1 MKKRVLSLLLVSLLL
16 ISLLPV
22 TVLAEGESQ
31 PENEPAAT
39 QEPTGTHLRSET
51 YQMAVPDGEK
61 SSADRFEGFVKRQMG
76 KRAPKEDAKVSS
88 GAGDMFSGQMAVVYA
103 SIISGIH
110 QVAIGQRAST
120 EFEIY
125 LSDVGTG
132 EPARMTA
139 AELGM
144 DSIPSFSSARNSFF
158 RMLYIAL
165 KADCPYD
172 LYWHKV
178 TRGVEVNG
186 GFSYN
191 AIGTLGDGG
200 AWVEFSGIYFGLCVD
215 KAYRDGDDQFS
226 VNTTIGQT
234 VVTAGNNARAIVKK
248 YASKSDYEKLRGYNK
263 EICDAVE
270 YDYDAVDEL
279 GSTGSIDHGDPWQLI
294 WAFDGDPSTNIVCE
308 GYSKAFQH
316 LCDMTSFTSDTIRSI
331 IVSGDAGGGHMWNV
345 VRMEDGKRYLMD
357 VTWSDGSS
365 GNEAFFLIGA
375 DGTYP
380 TYSFYGSSRS
390 YSEETKRLYG
400 EEKLTLS
407 SRDYEPGACSIAIMT
422 QPKDVTVVE
431 GAEATFTV
439 EATGDAVTYQWY
451 SRTSAAGSWT
461 AVKGATANTLILV
474 ASADM
479 DGWQYRCLL
488 KNADSEIATD
498 TATLYVREHVPGEPV
513 RENVVEATCTTDGSY
528 DEVVYCTDCGME
540 LSRTHVTVPALGHN
554 PGEPVKENEVTA
566 TCTTDGSYD
575 EVVYCIRCKAELSRT
590 HVTVPALGHNPGEPV
605 KENVVEATC
614 TTDGGYDEVVYCT
627 RCKAELSRTHKVE
640 VKHHTPGEPVKE
652 NEVPA
657 TTENVGSYDEVIYCT
672 RCGAELSREHKII
685 DKLPI
690 HVTFKTQPKSVTVK
704 SGSKATF
711 KVKVKE
717 KHVTYQWYYRAPG
730 AKEWTKIPGATKASY
745 QVAASKAND
754 GWQFRCGVTNE
765 TEAFSNPATL
775 TVKTQ
780 KPVIKTQPKNLTAKS
795 GKKVKF
801 SVKASGKNITYQW
814 FTRANAESEWQP
826 VAGGNKKDLNVVASK
841 ANNGSQYY
849 CYLKNA
855 DGDATSAIVTLT
867 VTPEAPTIKTQPKD
881 AKVKIGA
888 KAKFKVKAKGKNVTY
903 QWYYRTSEAGKWVLM
918 KGETS
923 ANLTVTATADK
934 IGWQFRCLAKNA
946 DGQVYSNPATLRQK

>member
-76 KRAPKEDAKVSS
+76 KRAPKEDAKVS
-88 GAGDMFSGQMAVVYA
+88 GAGEAFKGQMAVAYEA
-103 SIISGIH
+103 ILAGIH
-110 QVAIGQRAST
+110 QVAIGQLAST
-120 EFEIY
+120 KFEVT

-144 DSIPSFSSARNSFF
+144 DSIESAGSALRSFYL
-158 RMLYIAL
+158 MLYIAL

-172 LYWHKV
+172 LYWHDV
-178 TRGVEVNG
+178 TS
-186 GFSYN
+186 GFSYW
-191 AIGTLGDGG
+191 ARYDLGDNGE
-200 AWVEFSGIYFGLCVD
+200 WIDISDIYFGLCVD

-248 YASKSDYEKLRGYNK
+248 YAGKSDYEKLRGYNK

-270 YDYDAVDEL
+270 YDYDAVNEL
-279 GSTGSIDHGDPWQLI
+279 NAGSIDHGDPWQLI
-294 WAFDGDPSTNIVCE
+294 WAFDGDPNTNIVCE

-316 LCDMTSFTSDTIRSI
+316 LCDMTSFTSDTIHSI

-461 AVKGATANTLILV
+461 AVKGATANTLTLV

-657 TTENVGSYDEVIYCT
+657 TTENVGSYDEVVYCT
-672 RCGAELSREHKII
+672 RCGAELSRVHKTT

-881 AKVKIGA
+881 AKVKIGG
-888 KAKFKVKAKGKNVTY
+888 KAKFKVKASGKNVTY
-903 QWYYRTSEAGKWVLM
+903 QWYYRTSEAGEWVLM
-918 KGETS
+918 EGETS
-923 ANLTVTATADK
+923 ANLTVVATEGN

-946 DGQVYSNPATLRQK
+946 DGQVYSKPATLRQK

>member
-76 KRAPKEDAKVSS
+76 KRAPKEDAKVS
-88 GAGDMFSGQMAVVYA
+88 GAGEAFKGQMAVAYEA
-103 SIISGIH
+103 ILAGIH

-191 AIGTLGDGG
+191 AIGTLGAGG

-248 YASKSDYEKLRGYNK
+248 YAGKSDYEKLRGYNK

-270 YDYDAVDEL
+270 YDYDAVNEL
-279 GSTGSIDHGDPWQLI
+279 NAGSIDHGDPWQLI
-294 WAFDGDPSTNIVCE
+294 WAFDGDPNTNIVCE

-316 LCDMTSFTSDTIRSI
+316 LCDMTSFTSATIHSI
-331 IVSGDAGGGHMWNV
+331 IVTGNAGGGHMWNV

-461 AVKGATANTLILV
+461 AVKGATANTLTLV

-590 HVTVPALGHNPGEPV
+590 H
-605 KENVVEATC
+605 
-614 TTDGGYDEVVYCT
+614 
-627 RCKAELSRTHKVE
+627 KVE

-657 TTENVGSYDEVIYCT
+657 TTENVGSYDEVVYCT
-672 RCGAELSREHKII
+672 RCGAELSRVHKTT

-841 ANNGSQYY
+841 ANDGSQYY
-849 CYLKNA
+849 CHIQNA
-855 DGDATSAIVTLT
+855 DGEVDSVIVTLT

-881 AKVKIGA
+881 AKVKLGA
-888 KAKFKVKAKGKNVTY
+888 KAKFKVKASGKNVTY
-903 QWYYRTSEAGKWVLM
+903 QWYYRTSEAGEWVLM
-918 KGETS
+918 EGETS
-923 ANLTVTATADK
+923 ANLTVVATEGN

-946 DGQVYSNPATLRQK
+946 DGQVYSKPATLRQK

>member
-76 KRAPKEDAKVSS
+76 KRAPKEDAKVS
-88 GAGDMFSGQMAVVYA
+88 GAGEAFKGQMAVAYEA
-103 SIISGIH
+103 ILAGIH

-120 EFEIY
+120 RFEVE
-125 LSDVGTG
+125 LSDVGSG
-132 EPARMTA
+132 EPARIMA
-139 AELGM
+139 ADLGL
-144 DSIPSFSSARNSFF
+144 DSIENVGSAMQSFF
-158 RMLYIAL
+158 LRLYIAL

-172 LYWHKV
+172 LYWHDV
-178 TRGVEVNG
+178 TK
-186 GFSYN
+186 GFSYSFN
-191 AIGTLGDGG
+191 YILGDDN
-200 AWVEFSGIYFGLCVD
+200 AWIDIMFLRFGLTVD
-215 KAYRDGDDQFS
+215 PTYQNGDQFT
-226 VNTTIGQT
+226 VNTTIGQA
-234 VVTAGNNARAIVKK
+234 VVTAGNNVRAILNK
-248 YASKSDYEKLRGYNK
+248 YASKSDYEKLRGYNR
-263 EICDAVE
+263 EICDLAE
-270 YDYDAVDEL
+270 YDYDSLDAYNDGTLVYA
-279 GSTGSIDHGDPWQLI
+279 GAWQLV
-294 WAFDGDPSTNIVCE
+294 WAFDGDPNTNIVCE

-316 LCDMTSFTSDTIRSI
+316 LCDMTSFTSDTIHSI
-331 IVSGDAGGGHMWNV
+331 IVTGNAGGGHMWNV

-380 TYSFYGSSRS
+380 TYSFYGNKRT
-390 YSEETKRLYG
+390 YDEETQRLYG
-400 EEKLTLS
+400 KEKLTLS

-461 AVKGATANTLILV
+461 AVKGATANTLTLV

-657 TTENVGSYDEVIYCT
+657 TTETAGSYDEVVYCT
-672 RCGAELSREHKII
+672 RCGAELSRVHKTT

-745 QVAASKAND
+745 QVAASKMND

-801 SVKASGKNITYQW
+801 TVKATGKNITYQW

-849 CYLKNA
+849 CYLKNT
-855 DGDATSAIVTLT
+855 DGDATSVIVTLT

-888 KAKFKVKAKGKNVTY
+888 KAKFKVKASGKNVTY
-903 QWYYRTSEAGKWVLM
+903 QWYYRTSEAGEWVLM
-918 KGETS
+918 EGQTT
-923 ANLTVTATADK
+923 ATLTVTATADK

-946 DGQVYSNPATLRQK
+946 DGQVYSKPATLRQK